1 MPRRL
6 TLLFVATLA
15 LAGCGSDSDDTTP
28 PTQPSPGTSRL
39 SISPQPDFLTVGASI
54 VLEARLTEGTSPPR
68 VVPADWSSLDGR
80 VVAVDRTG
88 RISALAAGS
97 TTVQATFSTDTARL
111 TVRAVP
117 DLAGTW
123 TGNRRVVACIH
134 PRADF
139 CAATYPVNQV
149 RATTL
154 VMTQSRD
161 RTTGTLSFS
170 PPAASPSAAVTGAIA
185 ESGRLTLDGTIVSTP
200 GSGATITLGRLSD
213 FRADVESVT
222 GFLRGSFVEARTD
235 SDGTTWSVSW
245 ELQGL
250 ARTR

>member
-1 MPRRL
+1 MQRRL

-15 LAGCGSDSDDTTP
+15 LAACGSDATTP

-39 SISPQPDFLTVGASI
+39 SITPQPDFLTVGAAI

-68 VVPADWSSLDGR
+68 VVPADWSSADGR
-80 VVAVDRTG
+80 IVAVDRTG

-97 TTVQATFSTDTARL
+97 TTIQATFSTDTARL

-134 PRADF
+134 PRTDF

-161 RTTGTLSFS
+161 RTTGTLTLS
-170 PPAASPSAAVTGAIA
+170 PPLPTPSAAVTGAIA

-200 GSGATITLGRLSD
+200 GTGATITLGRLSD
-213 FRADVESVT
+213 FRADLESVT

-235 SDGTTWSVSW
+235 SDGTSWSVSW
-245 ELQGL
+245 DLQGL

>member
-1 MPRRL
+1 MHGRL
-6 TLLFVATLA
+6 TLLLVATLA
-15 LAGCGSDSDDTTP
+15 VAGCGSDETTP

-39 SISPQPDFLTVGASI
+39 AISPQPDFLTVGASI
-54 VLEARLTEGTSPPR
+54 VLEARLTEGTSPAR
-68 VVPADWSSLDGR
+68 VVPADWSSADGR
-80 VVAVDRTG
+80 IVAVDRTG

-97 TTVQATFSTDTARL
+97 TTVQATFNTDTARL

-123 TGNRRVVACIH
+123 SGNRRVVACIH
-134 PRADF
+134 PRADV
-139 CAATYPVNQV
+139 CATTYPINQV

-200 GSGATITLGRLSD
+200 GTGATITLGRLSD
-213 FRADVESVT
+213 FRADLETTT

-235 SDGTTWSVSW
+235 ADGTTWSVSW

-250 ARTR
+250 ARAR